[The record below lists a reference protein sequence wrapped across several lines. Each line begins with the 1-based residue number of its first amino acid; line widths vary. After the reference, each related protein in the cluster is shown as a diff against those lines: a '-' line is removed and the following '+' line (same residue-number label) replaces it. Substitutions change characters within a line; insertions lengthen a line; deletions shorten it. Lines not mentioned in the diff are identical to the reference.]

1 MDPITWVIVIVFV
14 LLLVV
19 GPMLRITQEYERAV
33 VFRLG
38 RLVNVRGPGLIVL
51 VPYIERMVKVDLRI
65 VTMDVA
71 KQDTMTRD
79 NVPVAVD
86 AVVYF
91 QVVDAAAA
99 ITKVESFVR
108 ATALIAQTNL
118 RSTIGQHE
126 LDDLLARRDDINSRL
141 QAQLDEQTE
150 PWGIKVTTVEVRDV
164 VLPDSMRRAMARQAE
179 VERER
184 RAKII
189 SAEGE
194 FQAAARLLEAADTM
208 SQNPITIQLRY
219 LQTVSEV
226 ATENNSTTIFPLP
239 IDLLKPFLMAAG
251 DGGGGYPQ
259 RPKPTPPP
267 LNVPGLEG
275 ADDAELP
282 PGRGIEKAP
291 PEE

>member
-1 MDPITWVIVIVFV
+1 VIVIVLALFI
-14 LLLVV
+14 L

-38 RLVNVRGPGLIVL
+38 RLVGVRGPGLIIL
-51 VPYIERMVKVDLRI
+51 VPYIERMVKVDLRV
-65 VTMDVA
+65 VTLDVP
-71 KQDTMTRD
+71 KQDTMTKD

-99 ITKVESFVR
+99 IVKVESFVR

-118 RSTIGQHE
+118 RSTIGQSE
-126 LDDLLARRDDINSRL
+126 LDDVLARREEINARL
-141 QAQLDEQTE
+141 QHQLDEQTE
-150 PWGIKVTTVEVRDV
+150 PWGVKVNIVEIRDV
-164 VLPDSMRRAMARQAE
+164 LLPESMRRAMARQAE
-179 VERER
+179 VERDR

-189 SAEGE
+189 NAEGE

-219 LQTVSEV
+219 LQTVTEI

-239 IDLLKPFLMAAG
+239 MDLLRPFMAGAVE
-251 DGGGGYPQ
+251 GYPQ
-259 RPKPTPPP
+259 RPMPPP
-267 LNVPGLEG
+267 PTDEPVDLE
-275 ADDAELP
+275 EL
-282 PGRGIEKAP
+282 EAP
-291 PEE
+291 SHARLAGGETTPAA

>member
-1 MDPITWVIVIVFV
+1 MDPMTWLIIAFLFVVLVI
-14 LLLVV
+14 

-38 RLVNVRGPGLIVL
+38 RLVGVRGPGLIIL

-99 ITKVESFVR
+99 ITQVESYVR

-126 LDDLLARRDDINSRL
+126 LDDLLARRDDINARL
-141 QAQLDEQTE
+141 QVQLDEQTE

-164 VLPDSMRRAMARQAE
+164 VLPDGMRRAMARQAE

-194 FQAAARLLEAADTM
+194 FQAASRLLEAADTM

-239 IDLLKPFLMAAG
+239 IDLLRPFLNAAGG
-251 DGGGGYPQ
+251 DGGGGYPT
-259 RPKPTPPP
+259 RPMPTAPPDDYT
-267 LNVPGLEG
+267 GLED
-275 ADDAELP
+275 DDALEGKDRPAL
-282 PGRGIEKAP
+282 GE
-291 PEE
+291 

>member
-1 MDPITWVIVIVFV
+1 VIPIQAIVIVVV
-14 LLLVV
+14 LALFIL

-38 RLVNVRGPGLIVL
+38 RLVGVRGPGLIIL

-65 VTMDVA
+65 VTLDVP
-71 KQDTMTRD
+71 KQDTMTKD

-99 ITKVESFVR
+99 IVKVESFVR

-118 RSTIGQHE
+118 RSTIGQSE
-126 LDDLLARRDDINSRL
+126 LDDVLARREEINARL
-141 QAQLDEQTE
+141 QQQLDEQTE
-150 PWGIKVTTVEVRDV
+150 PWGIKVNIVEIRDV
-164 VLPDSMRRAMARQAE
+164 LLPESMRRAMARQAE
-179 VERER
+179 VERDR

-189 SAEGE
+189 NAEGE

-219 LQTVSEV
+219 LQTVTEI

-239 IDLLKPFLMAAG
+239 MDLLRPFMAGAVE
-251 DGGGGYPQ
+251 GYPQ
-259 RPKPTPPP
+259 RPMPPP
-267 LNVPGLEG
+267 PTDLPVDLE
-275 ADDAELP
+275 ELA
-282 PGRGIEKAP
+282 AP
-291 PEE
+291 PRAVRAGEPNTEAA

>member
-1 MDPITWVIVIVFV
+1 VIDIQWIVIAVVLILFV
-14 LLLVV
+14 L

-38 RLVNVRGPGLIVL
+38 RLVGVRGPGLIIL

-65 VTMDVA
+65 VTLDVP
-71 KQDTMTRD
+71 KQDTMTKD

-99 ITKVESFVR
+99 IVKVESFVR

-118 RSTIGQHE
+118 RSTIGQSE
-126 LDDLLARRDDINSRL
+126 LDDVLARREEINAKL
-141 QAQLDEQTE
+141 QHQLDEQTE
-150 PWGIKVTTVEVRDV
+150 PWGIKVNIVEIRDV
-164 VLPDSMRRAMARQAE
+164 LLPESMRRAMARQAE
-179 VERER
+179 VERDR

-189 SAEGE
+189 NAEGE

-219 LQTVSEV
+219 LQTVTEI

-239 IDLLKPFLMAAG
+239 MDLLRPFMAAASE
-251 DGGGGYPQ
+251 GYPQ
-259 RPKPTPPP
+259 RPMPPP
-267 LNVPGLEG
+267 PTDLPVDLE
-275 ADDAELP
+275 ELESTAKVGKLHSGESGEP
-282 PGRGIEKAP
+282 AP
-291 PEE
+291 V